1 MLATGDAATDTLVD
15 HTRNIELTCICART
29 ARVNFVK
36 NFRLYRVSRNECYN
50 ELTDSTW
57 LYNSLMRGFVFEKIE
72 FQYVFKGRVQVT
84 EFIFNKAKL
93 SISEY
98 FS

>member
-1 MLATGDAATDTLVD
+1 MG
-15 HTRNIELTCICART
+15 
-29 ARVNFVK
+29 
-36 NFRLYRVSRNECYN
+36 
-50 ELTDSTW
+50 
-57 LYNSLMRGFVFEKIE
+57 GFVFEKTEIKN
-72 FQYVFKGRVQVT
+72 VFKGPVQAT